1 MTRIVAAAA
10 TDLGRVRASNQ
21 DRAIIG
27 DGFLAVA
34 DGMGGH
40 VGGEIAARLAVET
53 VGRSFEQH
61 PTADGLV
68 AAVHEANEYIW
79 ARGAEDRGLR
89 GMGTTLTAAALLV
102 TGHGAQIV
110 VVHVGDSRAY
120 LFGPNGLSQLTED
133 HSLVEEMVRRG
144 EITEREAFFH
154 PARHIITRALG
165 VDRQLDVDFRT
176 VDVVEGDRILV
187 CSDGLTNECPDGEI
201 AEILAT
207 NADPDSTARALVA
220 RALEHGGTD
229 NITVIVANVEGTVPG
244 DPRVVGLEAA
254 GAGRTARPGDAG
266 GASAPLGPAGAG
278 SAPPRSLRART
289 APPRRR
295 GPGERIVTPWSV
307 LFVLAFV
314 GVLGG
319 AAGFVAWFVK
329 ASYFLAFDHNKVAI
343 FEGRPGGFLWFKPT
357 LVEETSLSKSAVYPP
372 SLPFLRAG
380 LLEPSL
386 SAAVGAVNTL
396 EKERN
401 RLGLSVDAVTGPPAR
416 ASRTSAAVFTRSI

>member
-1 MTRIVAAAA
+1 MMRIVAAAA
-10 TDLGRVRASNQ
+10 SDLGKARTSNQ

-53 VGRSFEQH
+53 VGRSYEQH

-68 AAVHEANEYIW
+68 VAVHEANEEIW
-79 ARGAEDRGLR
+79 TRGAQDHGLR
-89 GMGTTLTAAALLV
+89 GMGTTLTAAALLA
-102 TGHGAQIV
+102 TGEGAQV
-110 VVHVGDSRAY
+110 AVAHVGDSRAY
-120 LFGPNGLSQLTED
+120 LFGPSGLRQLTED

-176 VDVVEGDRILV
+176 VDVVAGDRILL

-201 AEILAT
+201 AEILAANT
-207 NADPDSTARALVA
+207 DPDATARALVG

-229 NITVIVANVEGTVPG
+229 NITVIVANVEGTVPR
-244 DPRVVGLEAA
+244 DRRVTGLETAA
-254 GAGRTARPGDAG
+254 SRTARPGSAG
-266 GASAPLGPAGAG
+266 GAPAPVGSAGAG
-278 SAPPRSLRART
+278 PAAPRPVIVRT

-295 GPGERIVTPWSV
+295 GPGERVVTPWSV

-314 GVLGG
+314 GLLAG

-329 ASYFLAFDHNKVAI
+329 ASYFLAFDHNRVAI

-357 LVEETSLSKSAVYPP
+357 LVEETSLLRSTVYPP
-372 SLPFLRAG
+372 SLPFLQAG

-401 RLGLSVDAVTGPPAR
+401 RLGLSLAVTGPPAT
-416 ASRTSAAVFTRSI
+416 ASGTSSADFARSI

>member
-10 TDLGRVRASNQ
+10 SDLGKARSSNQ

-53 VGRSFEQH
+53 VGRSYEQH

-68 AAVHEANEYIW
+68 AAVHKANEDIW
-79 ARGAEDRGLR
+79 TRGAQDQGLR

-102 TGHGAQIV
+102 TGEGAQVAV
-110 VVHVGDSRAY
+110 VNVGDSRAY
-120 LFGPNGLSQLTED
+120 LFGPSGLRQLTED

-154 PARHIITRALG
+154 PCRHIITRALG

-176 VDVVEGDRILV
+176 VDVIAGDRILL

-201 AEILAT
+201 AEILAA
-207 NADPDSTARALVA
+207 NADPETTARALVA

-229 NITVIVANVEGTVPG
+229 NITVIVANVEGTVPR
-244 DPRVVGLEAA
+244 DRRVTGREAA
-254 GAGRTARPGDAG
+254 GAGLTARPGSTG
-266 GASAPLGPAGAG
+266 GAPAPVGPAGAG
-278 SAPPRSLRART
+278 PAAPRPVPART

-314 GVLGG
+314 GLLAG

-357 LVEETSLSKSAVYPP
+357 LVEETSLLRSAVYPP
-372 SLPFLRAG
+372 SLPFLQAG

-401 RLGLSVDAVTGPPAR
+401 RLGLSLAVTRPPAT
-416 ASRTSAAVFTRSI
+416 ASGTSSNVFTRSI